1 MASNKYFRI
10 GIGLIILFAILHLNG
25 CSYSFTGA
33 SVPPHLKTIAI
44 PVFSDRSGSGEF
56 GLGDKLT
63 NGLIKKFIEDNTLSI
78 ADKLKSDCVLEGTV
92 SSLTDA
98 PTVVTGS
105 ENISTRRLTITVR
118 VIYKDLIKKTTIFEK
133 NFSNYGDY
141 QTDGDVYTARQT
153 AIESAVEKINE
164 DILLGVV
171 SNW

>member
-1 MASNKYFRI
+1 MAFNNFFKV
-10 GIGLIILFAILHLNG
+10 GIGFIVLITLLHLNG

-44 PVFSDRSGSGEF
+44 PIFSDRSGSGEF
-56 GLGDKLT
+56 SLGEKIT
-63 NGLIKKFIEDNTLSI
+63 NGLIKKFIEDNTLLV
-78 ADKLKSDCVLEGTV
+78 ADKLKSDCTLEGTV

-98 PTVVTGS
+98 PTVVTGD

-118 VIYKDLIKKTTIFEK
+118 VIYKDLVKKTTIFEK

-141 QTDGDVYTARQT
+141 QTDGDVYTARQDAIDS
-153 AIESAVEKINE
+153 AIEKITE
-164 DILLGVV
+164 DVLLGVV